1 MKSVYCRTTNEE
13 IPVGK
18 IICVARNYRE
28 HAKEMD
34 SETPER
40 PILFLKP
47 STAIIR
53 SGQEVILPP
62 FSRDLHY
69 EVEFV
74 VVIVKEGKNIQRQS
88 AHDHILGYAVGL
100 DMTLRDV
107 QLDSKKKGLP
117 WSVAKGFDT
126 SAPVSDIITK
136 EEMRTPQNVNFS
148 LRVNQQI
155 RQRGNTQDMTWG
167 IESLIS
173 YVSEIFTLERGDVLF
188 TGTPSGVGPVNSGD
202 RLEAELEGLVT
213 LTCFVR

>member
-18 IICVARNYRE
+18 IICIGRNYRE

-34 SETPER
+34 SEIPDR
-40 PILFLKP
+40 PMLFLKP

-62 FSRDLHY
+62 FSKDLHY

-74 VVIVKEGKNIQRQS
+74 VVITKEGKNIHRQS
-88 AHDHILGYAVGL
+88 ARDFILGYAVGL

-126 SAPVSDIITK
+126 SAPISDIITMEK
-136 EEMRTPQNVNFS
+136 MRTPQNVNFS

-155 RQRGNTQDMTWG
+155 RQRGNTRDMVWG

-173 YVSEIFTLERGDVLF
+173 YVSEIFTLERGDVIF

-213 LTCFVR
+213 LTCSVR